1 MSVCLNKV
9 ILIGY
14 AGRDPVIATSV
25 NGRRYAKFSVATDES
40 FRDEYGN
47 YLQAVQ
53 WHNIMIW
60 GDGADLVARSVRK
73 GTRVMVEGKLETSIF
88 MDRKTGQQ
96 RSYTR
101 VVAHEVVP
109 LNEIM
114 ADTGTGNG
122 YGFGPGDADLAYN
135 GGYGYGTSVSSSD
148 EIPAESEF
156 DGISEG
162 EDDYDY
168 LSSGGDYENYGSKQD
183 PAMKAL
189 SDIYF
194 ETGDGGLLTELERG
208 CLM

>member
-14 AGRDPVIATSV
+14 VGRDPVIATSV

-47 YLQAVQ
+47 YQQAAQ

-60 GDGADLVARSVRK
+60 DDGADLVARSVHK
-73 GTRVMVEGKLETSIF
+73 GTRVMVEGKLETNSF
-88 MDRKTGQQ
+88 LDRSTGQQ
-96 RSYTR
+96 RFYTK
-101 VVAHEVVP
+101 VVAREVVP
-109 LNEIM
+109 LNEIT
-114 ADTGTGNG
+114 ADPGAGNG
-122 YGFGPGDADLAYN
+122 YGSGSGDMNSDYH
-135 GGYGYGTSVSSSD
+135 GGYGTGVSSSD
-148 EIPAESEF
+148 EYPVEPDC
-156 DGISEG
+156 DGISDYAG
-162 EDDYDY
+162 DSDSRAYGRDYDDHD
-168 LSSGGDYENYGSKQD
+168 SMTD

-189 SDIYF
+189 SDTYL